1 MSSRNFILE
10 SSTNIQYILSMK
22 RKIFVLVFLFAVIS
36 CFCFGQLPK
45 EYYQFRDDMYNFA
58 KSPEE
63 MEVTGAELL
72 QKADKEL
79 SGYEKYLA
87 KARYEFILGR
97 VWFYQ
102 NNNEKAGQHYDKGI
116 EYADLAIKEKSDAQ
130 SQLIYAENISAN
142 CAVKPVSYVLIW
154 GVKIS
159 PLTKKVLD
167 MDSKNGAA
175 FYMQNAQDVYAPAP
189 FNNHKRGIKKMS
201 SLLDNPNVVLD
212 KDDKFNVLSSIG
224 YANMQLKKYSEAIKW
239 LEDSLKIY
247 PGNKYVQSLIEE
259 CKKLQN

>member
-1 MSSRNFILE
+1 
-10 SSTNIQYILSMK
+10 MK

-116 EYADLAIKEKSDAQ
+116 EYADLAFAFAKS
-130 SQLIYAENISAN
+130 S
-142 CAVKPVSYVLIW
+142 
-154 GVKIS
+154 
-159 PLTKKVLD
+159 
-167 MDSKNGAA
+167 M
-175 FYMQNAQDVYAPAP
+175 
-189 FNNHKRGIKKMS
+189 
-201 SLLDNPNVVLD
+201 
-212 KDDKFNVLSSIG
+212 
-224 YANMQLKKYSEAIKW
+224 SEA
-239 LEDSLKIY
+239 SV
-247 PGNKYVQSLIEE
+247 GTNS
-259 CKKLQN
+259 